1 MTLERIA
8 DSAELRMIRCLI
20 HCTHYEDA
28 DSDSRADES
37 EQSLRLSSETD
48 TSDHQ

>member
-1 MTLERIA
+1 MILERIA
-8 DSAELRMIRCLI
+8 DFAKLKMIKCLI
-20 HCTHYEDA
+20 HCIHCEDA
-28 DSDSRADES
+28 DSDSRANES